1 MSYNSKYKSSE
12 IEAKLDKVAMLN
24 VAAIDLGVEVED
36 VVFDYATKKYV
47 DDAIIGAI
55 NKEY

>member
-1 MSYNSKYKSSE
+1 MDYNSKYE
-12 IEAKLDKVAMLN
+12 GANIEDKLDKVAMLN
-24 VAAIDLGVEVED
+24 VVAIDLGVEVED
-36 VVFDYATKKYV
+36 VVFDYATQKYV